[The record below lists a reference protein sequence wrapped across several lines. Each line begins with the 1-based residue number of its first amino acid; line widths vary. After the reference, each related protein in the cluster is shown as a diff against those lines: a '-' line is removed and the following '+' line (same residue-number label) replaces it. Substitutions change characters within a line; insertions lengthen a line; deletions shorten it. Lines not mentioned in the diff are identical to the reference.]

1 MPEDG
6 PKTEAHAPE
15 RLKPSVDLNCDVGES
30 FGAYHIGNDAEVLKY
45 VTSASIACGFH
56 AGDPA
61 TMRRTVKLAAER
73 SVSIGAHPG
82 LPDLVGFGRRAMEL
96 TPQQAYDLVV
106 YQIGALQAF
115 ATANGTKLR
124 HVKPH
129 GALYTMAAADP
140 ALAKAIAEAVLRLD
154 SRLVLVGFAGSELVT
169 AGRAAGLTVA
179 NEVFADR
186 TYQSD
191 GTLTSRRNSGAL
203 VTDAAQAA
211 ERAARMVREGKV
223 LSDNGT
229 ELPVRADTICIH
241 GDGPYAVEF
250 AKAIRERLAA
260 EGIDVRPLRSRR
272 NPEDTD

>member
-1 MPEDG
+1 MPADE
-6 PKTEAHAPE
+6 PKTEVRNLKA
-15 RLKPSVDLNCDVGES
+15 RLSVDLNCDVGES
-30 FGAYHIGNDAEVLKY
+30 FGAYQIGNDAEVLKH

-73 SVSIGAHPG
+73 GVAIGAHPG

-115 ATANGTKLR
+115 VAAHGAKLR

-129 GALYTMAAADP
+129 GALYTMAAAD
-140 ALAKAIAEAVLRLD
+140 AVLANAIAEAVGRVDRGLL
-154 SRLVLVGFAGSELVT
+154 LVGQSGSELIT
-169 AGRAAGLTVA
+169 AGRAAGLATA

-191 GTLTSRRNSGAL
+191 GKIVSRRHHGAHI
-203 VTDAAQAA
+203 TDAAAAA
-211 ERAARMVREGKV
+211 ERAVGMAKYGKV
-223 LSDNGT
+223 LSEMGT
-229 ELPVRADTICIH
+229 EVFVQADTICIH
-241 GDGPYAVEF
+241 GDGTYAVEF
-250 AKAIRERLAA
+250 AQAIRERLIG
-260 EGIDVRPLRSRR
+260 EGIEVRAIGGFLR
-272 NPEDTD
+272 EA